1 MRVQIKKTL
10 HYEKLRL
17 RLRIFEF
24 LLLSSKKDLLPKC
37 QEIIRCV
44 SSLVVTVA

>member
-17 RLRIFEF
+17 RLKILKLLEF

-37 QEIIRCV
+37 
-44 SSLVVTVA
+44 